1 MKDRAGFFAG
11 CADVLTEMC
20 AYYVVAGIAIMAKR
34 GWGVHLFWLLLCA
47 AACMWVF
54 AALLKKP
61 RSVPFLALVTGGL
74 FLACMAVFLLASST
88 PPRFGYVFVLAVGGG
103 MAVGLPLHYSLNRP
117 TIQKHL
123 TRLDILLIALVG
135 LLLCRKALGIDA
147 GTVALMTA
155 VLFMD
160 AASAVGLRMSDA
172 AGDSGD
178 AFKAVM
184 IALGGAAALALV
196 IGLFTAVFSR
206 SAGAVGGIL
215 HGIGSVFAAIGGQIE
230 RFFRWIASLVGR
242 EDSFEAIPLEGEIPS
257 VTALEQDMGGEISVD
272 ASGIGVAAAVL
283 ILAAISVAVILL
295 RKKTLSRKSAV
306 SAAVSDMTVRRTGGS
321 FAELWQAV
329 LAKLRFL
336 WMAFVLRDTPA
347 GLMVRLEWQG
357 KRIRRPRRSG
367 ETMAHYIRRMDAPG
381 ALGELADALD
391 RQYYAGEKGKI
402 LSARKCRDMR
412 RYIARLRANE

>member
-20 AYYVVAGIAIMAKR
+20 AYYVVAGIAIMSKR

-54 AALLKKP
+54 GALLKKP

-88 PPRFGYVFVLAVGGG
+88 PPHFGYVFVLAVGGG
-103 MAVGLPLHYSLNRP
+103 MAVGLPLHYSLSRP

-135 LLLCRKALGIDA
+135 LLLCRKALGIDS

-172 AGDSGD
+172 AGESGD
-178 AFKAVM
+178 ALKAVM

-215 HGIGSVFAAIGGQIE
+215 HGIGSVFAAIGGSLE

-257 VTALEQDMGGEISVD
+257 VAALEQDMGGEISVN
-272 ASGIGVAAAVL
+272 ASGIGIAAVAVAVAATA
-283 ILAAISVAVILL
+283 VAVFLL

-306 SAAVSDMTVRRTGGS
+306 SAASSDMNVRRTGGT
-321 FAELWQAV
+321 FAELWQAI
-329 LAKLRFL
+329 LEKLRFL
-336 WMAFVLRDTPA
+336 YAAFMLRDTPA
-347 GLMVRLEWQG
+347 GLMVRLERQG
-357 KRIRRPRRSG
+357 KRIRCPRKSG

-412 RYIARLRANE
+412 RYIARMRADR